1 MKKNNL
7 NQSFLMSVLKKLGH
21 FCFGQNLSTEVFAPI
36 SMSKDSTHIILED
49 YFPDVKKTAYR
60 ITHKPKGMD
69 VRIYKNYEIILYGEL
84 QNPMDYLGISIDF
97 IEKAIPLK
105 KIIPQE
111 NSKPQKFITTK
122 NWNNEGIEI
131 YRTYPATR
139 LLAFVNNRP
148 IAAENF

>member
-1 MKKNNL
+1 
-7 NQSFLMSVLKKLGH
+7 
-21 FCFGQNLSTEVFAPI
+21 
-36 SMSKDSTHIILED
+36 
-49 YFPDVKKTAYR
+49 
-60 ITHKPKGMD
+60 MD